1 METYVGKGS
10 TGGCA
15 SSLTGL
21 SRMISL
27 SARAGCSIDS
37 IVDQLKSCPTCP
49 SYSVRRA
56 TKHDT
61 APGNCCPTAIG
72 EALMSM
78 WKEMQSEICSDEEEI
93 KSELVMNTKEEIREV
108 NGTDAK
114 DKCPE
119 CGAELTF
126 IGGCCT
132 CAQCGYSKCG

>member
-1 METYVGKGS
+1 M
-10 TGGCA
+10 
-15 SSLTGL
+15 
-21 SRMISL
+21 
-27 SARAGCSIDS
+27 
-37 IVDQLKSCPTCP
+37 SCPTCP

-78 WKEMQSEICSDEEEI
+78 WREMQSEITDDEESKPET
-93 KSELVMNTKEEIREV
+93 KAVSQKETQEFHEENT
-108 NGTDAK
+108 K

-119 CGAELTF
+119 CGAVLTF